1 MGIGKGFAI
10 GSAALVSLALFG
22 GFVSRLAGHA
32 ANGAQIDINVLRP
45 VTFAFLFL
53 GAMLPYWFTAFCMKS
68 VGLAAGAMVENVKK
82 QFKEKGKEILDKTAK
97 PDYQACIKIST
108 DASLKEMIAPGMLVM
123 FSPILTGVFF
133 GVEAVCGLLVGSL
146 VSAVQ
151 LAISQSNSG
160 GAWDNAKKFVE
171 AGELEIDGVVHGKK
185 TDVHKAAVVGDTV
198 GDPLKD
204 TSGPAL
210 NIVMK
215 LMAILSL
222 VFSDFFVSINH
233 GTGVFKIATTLD
245 LSGK

>member
-1 MGIGKGFAI
+1 
-10 GSAALVSLALFG
+10 
-22 GFVSRLAGHA
+22 
-32 ANGAQIDINVLRP
+32 
-45 VTFAFLFL
+45 
-53 GAMLPYWFTAFCMKS
+53 
-68 VGLAAGAMVENVKK
+68 
-82 QFKEKGKEILDKTAK
+82 
-97 PDYQACIKIST
+97 
-108 DASLKEMIAPGMLVM
+108 MLVM
-123 FSPILTGVFF
+123 FAPLITGIFF

-160 GAWDNAKKFVE
+160 GAWDNAKKWVE
-171 AGELEIDGVVHGKK
+171 GGNIVVGGEVKGKT

-222 VFSDFFVSINH
+222 VFSDFFVSIN
-233 GTGVFKIATTLD
+233 GGRGVFKVATTLELND
-245 LSGK
+245 EV

>member
-1 MGIGKGFAI
+1 MGERLVEAGKG
-10 GSAALVSLALFG
+10 SESEM
-22 GFVSRLAGHA
+22 GH
-32 ANGAQIDINVLRP
+32 R
-45 VTFAFLFL
+45 
-53 GAMLPYWFTAFCMKS
+53 
-68 VGLAAGAMVENVKK
+68 
-82 QFKEKGKEILDKTAK
+82 
-97 PDYQACIKIST
+97 PDYKKCIGIST
-108 DASLKEMIAPGMLVM
+108 EASLKEMIAPGCLVM
-123 FSPILTGVFF
+123 FTPILVGLFF

-171 AGELEIDGVVHGKK
+171 SDQLIIDGVVHGKK

-210 NIVMK
+210 NNVMK

-222 VFSDFFVSINH
+222 VFGSA
-233 GTGVFKIATTLD
+233 IARFSNA
-245 LSGK
+245 SGGPVW

>member
-1 MGIGKGFAI
+1 MG
-10 GSAALVSLALFG
+10 
-22 GFVSRLAGHA
+22 
-32 ANGAQIDINVLRP
+32 
-45 VTFAFLFL
+45 
-53 GAMLPYWFTAFCMKS
+53 TAFCMKS
-68 VGLAAGAMVENVKK
+68 VGLAAGAMVQNVKE
-82 QFKEKGKEILDKTAK
+82 QFEANGEKIMATDETRVA

-123 FSPILTGVFF
+123 FSPLVTGVFF

-171 AGELEIDGVVHGKK
+171 SNQLIIDEPTGELDDNGQLKLDAQGKPLMVAKVHGKK